1 MGGVK
6 GRESSGVCD
15 RGRQAGRVGG
25 RAQLGATLAW
35 GGQSSPLKRRGWVLE
50 WPLG

>member
-1 MGGVK
+1 MRVGEQ
-6 GRESSGVCD
+6 GREPIHWGKKD
-15 RGRQAGRVGG
+15 GVGG
-25 RAQLGATLAW
+25 HSLGRLLAW